1 MLIALHSA
9 CGRLRAALRLATLAL
24 ALGLGLHATPAAAA
38 EPFTPEQKAAIEKI
52 IKDYLLANP
61 EVMLEIQQA
70 LEARMEKIQQER
82 AKLAILENREV
93 LFRRADA
100 PMTGNPK
107 GDVVVVEFF
116 DYNCGYCRRA
126 LKPLAELVKKD
137 PNVKVV
143 FKELPI
149 LSKGS
154 NEAARVALAARL
166 QGKYWELHRAMLES
180 SGQLNEAS
188 SLKIAEKIG
197 LDVARLKKDMSSE
210 VVTQEINQI
219 RELAQKMG
227 IQGTPYFL
235 VGDRVIAGAPDDLTD
250 VLQKH
255 IADVRKEGCKVC

>member
-1 MLIALHSA
+1 MTINRRTLII
-9 CGRLRAALRLATLAL
+9 
-24 ALGLGLHATPAAAA
+24 GLGGLPLAARAQGKA
-38 EPFTPEQKAAIEKI
+38 EFYPIPVELVGELDTLQGTVT
-52 IKDYLLANP
+52 L
-61 EVMLEIQQA
+61 
-70 LEARMEKIQQER
+70 
-82 AKLAILENREV
+82 
-93 LFRRADA
+93 
-100 PMTGNPK
+100 GNPNA
-107 GDVVVVEFF
+107 DVRLIEFF

-126 LKPLAELVKKD
+126 LKPLADLLKKD
-137 PNVKVV
+137 ANVRIV

-180 SGQLNEAS
+180 SGQLNEAT

-197 LDVARLKKDMSSE
+197 LDVARLKKDMNSE
-210 VVTQEINQI
+210 VVSQEINQI

-255 IADVRKEGCKVC
+255 IADIRKDGCKVC